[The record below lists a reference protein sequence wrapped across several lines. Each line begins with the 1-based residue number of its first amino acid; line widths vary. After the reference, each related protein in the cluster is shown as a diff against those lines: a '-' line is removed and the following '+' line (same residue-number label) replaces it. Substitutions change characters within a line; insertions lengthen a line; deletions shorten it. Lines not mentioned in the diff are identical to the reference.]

1 MTDKLHIKQ
10 LDTCVPGLNTVLGGG
25 LPELSF
31 NIIGGSPGSGKTTLA
46 QHIMFSLASPTSKA
60 LFFTALGEPP
70 VKMLRYQQQF
80 SFFDFDKVDSCVKFI
95 SLASE
100 VQQGDY
106 EMMMQQIMHEV
117 QTYAPA
123 YVFIDSFRSF
133 IQGAKGESQQPHV
146 LQSFVQQLVMHMTG
160 WQATTFLVGEYQMDE
175 AEKNPIFTV
184 ADGILWMDQKMMGN
198 SMVRKLQVLKMRGQK
213 QQPGLHSMRIGN
225 GGIEVFPRAIEV
237 SATAAGTTTAQRLSV
252 GVPEL
257 DKMLGGGLPVG
268 YSMLLVGP
276 SGSGKSILSAEFLAE
291 GARQGEKSIL
301 ARFERSPHQT
311 IDGKLDTL
319 VASGSVALLDM
330 RAIDLS
336 IDETLHQLLALAHST
351 GARRIVLDS
360 LSGFELSL
368 APEFRADFRESL
380 YRMVT
385 VLAAKGVTLLM
396 TAELDDR
403 YDTLRFSQGGNA
415 FLVDAIVM
423 QRYVETAGQI
433 KTVIA
438 VVKVRGSAHSRDLR
452 AFEITD
458 EGIVI
463 GTAPMADKGMLT
475 GAGR

>member
-1 MTDKLHIKQ
+1 M
-10 LDTCVPGLNTVLGGG
+10 
-25 LPELSF
+25 
-31 NIIGGSPGSGKTTLA
+31 
-46 QHIMFSLASPTSKA
+46 
-60 LFFTALGEPP
+60 
-70 VKMLRYQQQF
+70 
-80 SFFDFDKVDSCVKFI
+80 
-95 SLASE
+95 
-100 VQQGDY
+100 
-106 EMMMQQIMHEV
+106 
-117 QTYAPA
+117 
-123 YVFIDSFRSF
+123 
-133 IQGAKGESQQPHV
+133 

-198 SMVRKLQVLKMRGQK
+198 SMVRKLQVLKMRGQ
-213 QQPGLHSMRIGN
+213 QQRPGLHSMRIGN
-225 GGIEVFPRAIEV
+225 DGIEVFPRTMEAI
-237 SATAAGTTTAQRLSV
+237 APAARTTPARRLSV

-268 YSMLLVGP
+268 YSMLLAGP

-291 GARQGEKSIL
+291 AARQGEKSIL

-311 IDGKLDTL
+311 IDGKLDAL
-319 VASGSVALLDM
+319 VASGSVTMLDM

-336 IDETLHQLLALAHST
+336 IDETMHQLLALASST

-385 VLAAKGVTLLM
+385 VLNARGVTLLM

-403 YDTLRFSQGGNA
+403 YDTLRFSQGSNA

-423 QRYVETAGQI
+423 QRYVEVAGQI

-458 EGIVI
+458 SGVVI
-463 GTAPMADKGMLT
+463 GTTPMPATGILT
-475 GAGR
+475 GAATPLTAGN